1 MMMNRDELVEEEEEK
16 SKITEQNNGSTKSIK
31 KMKNK
36 AKKEENNYSN
46 DSSKVTKELQK
57 TDYIHVRA
65 RRGQATDSH
74 SIAERVRNNSFQLRP
89 SFHFAIIETNISLLN
104 CVG

>member
-1 MMMNRDELVEEEEEK
+1 MHEGVRNLHKVYASRRDCNEKKKKKMLMMNREEVTEEEEEK
-16 SKITEQNNGSTKSIK
+16 SKITELNNGSPKSIK

-36 AKKEENNYSN
+36 AKKEENSCSN
-46 DSSKVTKELQK
+46 DSSKVTKELEK

-74 SIAERVRNNSFQLRP
+74 SIAE
-89 SFHFAIIETNISLLN
+89 
-104 CVG
+104 